1 MIPVALDP
9 RLTRLAVAGNGPLA
23 LRRLDALRTGG
34 AGDILL
40 FADSPD
46 DALAE
51 AAGTAL
57 RRSLP
62 ETADLAPLHALWI
75 ADLPRDRAE
84 ALADAARA
92 AKVLVN
98 VEDVPELC
106 DFHSVAEIRRG
117 DLLLTVSTNGQAPGL
132 ASLIRRD
139 VERRYGPEWQDRV
152 AEIGDLRAGWRHD
165 GVPMPETARRIAAI
179 AAERNWL

>member
-9 RLTRLAVAGNGPLA
+9 RFARLAVAGNGPLA
-23 LRRLDALRTGG
+23 LRRLAALRTGG
-34 AGDILL
+34 ASDILL

-62 ETADLAPLHALWI
+62 GAADLASLHALWI
-75 ADLPRDRAE
+75 AGLRRDRAE
-84 ALADAARA
+84 ALAGAARA
-92 AKVLVN
+92 AKILVN

-117 DLLLTVSTNGQAPGL
+117 DLLLTVSTNGRAPGL
-132 ASLIRRD
+132 ASVIRRD
-139 VERRYGPEWQDRV
+139 IERRYGPEWQGRV
-152 AEIGDLRAGWRHD
+152 AEISALRADWRRD
-165 GVPMPETARRIAAI
+165 GVPMPVAAQRIAAI